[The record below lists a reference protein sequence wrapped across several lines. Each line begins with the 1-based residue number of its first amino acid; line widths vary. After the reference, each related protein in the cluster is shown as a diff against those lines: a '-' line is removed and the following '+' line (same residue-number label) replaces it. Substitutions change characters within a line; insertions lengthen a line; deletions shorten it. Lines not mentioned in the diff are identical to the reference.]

1 MKLAIDAMGG
11 DHAPKAVIHGA
22 MKAVKQRENLH
33 ITLFGDKQSI
43 NQYLTDDERISIVH
57 TTEYITGEDEP
68 VRAVRRK
75 KNSSLVL
82 MANMVKEVSAD
93 ACLSAGNTGA
103 LMSAGLF
110 IVGRN
115 NRIERT
121 ALSSILPTLEELGII
136 ILVVVAT
143 TYTI

>member
-1 MKLAIDAMGG
+1 MSRNSDN
-11 DHAPKAVIHGA
+11 
-22 MKAVKQRENLH
+22 QW
-33 ITLFGDKQSI
+33 I

-82 MANMVKEVSAD
+82 KANMVKEGRAD

-110 IVGRN
+110 IVV
-115 NRIERT
+115 RIQGIQRP
-121 ALSSILPTLEELGII
+121 ALSPTLTTIEGRGIVFI
-136 ILVVVAT
+136 DVSANVDT
-143 TYTI
+143 TVDHIN